1 MSRAMD
7 GQIAMDVHVDGQG
20 SHAEM
25 ASDAL
30 TGLTADQKHLLPKYF
45 YDDHGSDL
53 FEQITALPEY
63 YPTRAERALLGQIA
77 EDLMHSVAPV
87 EIVELGSGSSA
98 KTRVL
103 LSTEAAAA
111 HLRRYVPFDVS
122 EGIVQSSA
130 RELQADYPFLS
141 IHGVIGDFDRHL
153 GSVPQAAGRRLV
165 LFLGGTIGNFD
176 PSERVAFLRSVRE
189 LLGPDDRLLIGVDLV
204 KEKAIIEAAYNDSA
218 GVTAEFNRNVLHV
231 LNRDLGADFDPEAFE
246 HTAFFNEQESRIEMH
261 LVPMAM
267 QSVRIRDIGLT
278 LEVGAGESIW
288 TESSYKFTKDSV
300 AEALA
305 AGGLELE
312 RFYTNAIDAELFGLV
327 LAKRV

>member
-1 MSRAMD
+1 
-7 GQIAMDVHVDGQG
+7 
-20 SHAEM
+20 
-25 ASDAL
+25 
-30 TGLTADQKHLLPKYF
+30 
-45 YDDHGSDL
+45 
-53 FEQITALPEY
+53 
-63 YPTRAERALLGQIA
+63 
-77 EDLMHSVAPV
+77 
-87 EIVELGSGSSA
+87 
-98 KTRVL
+98 
-103 LSTEAAAA
+103 
-111 HLRRYVPFDVS
+111 
-122 EGIVQSSA
+122 
-130 RELQADYPFLS
+130 
-141 IHGVIGDFDRHL
+141 
-153 GSVPQAAGRRLV
+153 V

-267 QSVRIRDIGLT
+267 QSVRIRDIGLS